1 MNILTPIVN
10 TDVKMSAKMLEAL
23 GLHETRCVVTNVKSV
38 TIESVKL
45 FLTDKYSEKFAN
57 TFESKFLFNNQDV

>member
-1 MNILTPIVN
+1 
-10 TDVKMSAKMLEAL
+10 MLEAL

-45 FLTDKYSEKFAN
+45 FLTDRYSEKFAN